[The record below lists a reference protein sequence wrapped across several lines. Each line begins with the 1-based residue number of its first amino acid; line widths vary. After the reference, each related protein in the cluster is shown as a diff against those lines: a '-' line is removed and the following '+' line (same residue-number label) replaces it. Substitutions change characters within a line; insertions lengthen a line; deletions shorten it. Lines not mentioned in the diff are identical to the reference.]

1 MRIISLL
8 TIEIPISWYME
19 CHRVGIVGMQK
30 TPYLCTQIKLIIKN
44 KSYEDNESDAN
55 ARVLLLLQH
64 NDGNDNEEGGYIY
77 NRYKQ
82 N

>member
-1 MRIISLL
+1 
-8 TIEIPISWYME
+8 
-19 CHRVGIVGMQK
+19 MQK
-30 TPYLCTQIKLIIKN
+30 TPYLCTQIKLTIKN

-55 ARVLLLLQH
+55 ARVLFLLWQATHGVERLLQH
-64 NDGNDNEEGGYIY
+64 DDGNDNEEGGYIY